1 MSQIA
6 WPVVHDNRSRGK
18 GPFVRQGF
26 SLPSRSPDSN
36 KGGKTLR
43 RRLLA
48 LCLAVA
54 LAAACGSDS
63 KPAATNASSSAASKP
78 TKIVSLSATATE
90 MLFAIG
96 AGSQVIAVDDQSNF
110 PPEAP
115 KTNLSGYTPN
125 VEAIAGYQPDLVIVP
140 NDTAGLI
147 AGLQNLKID
156 VLTLPPAKQLSDS
169 YRQLETLGTTTG
181 HESEAR
187 KVVAKMQSDIA
198 ALVKEVPQQRT
209 GQTYYYELDNTFFTA
224 TSNSFVGAVLNVT
237 GLKNIADAVDDGTG
251 FPQLSVEK
259 IVAASPDF
267 IFLADT
273 KCCQQSKATVS
284 QRPGW
289 STITAVQ
296 KGQIVELDDDI
307 ASRWGPRIVDLLRT
321 VVEAVKK

>member
-1 MSQIA
+1 
-6 WPVVHDNRSRGK
+6 
-18 GPFVRQGF
+18 
-26 SLPSRSPDSN
+26 
-36 KGGKTLR
+36 LR

-48 LCLAVA
+48 FCLAVA
-54 LAAACGSDS
+54 LVAACGSDS
-63 KPAATNASSSAASKP
+63 KPAVATASSSAAPKP

-96 AGSQVIAVDDQSNF
+96 AGPQVIAVDDQSNF

-115 KTNLSGYTPN
+115 KTNLSGFTPN
-125 VEAIAGYQPDLVIVP
+125 VEAIAGYQPDLVVVP
-140 NDTAGLI
+140 NDTAGLV
-147 AGLQNLKID
+147 AGLQNLKIE
-156 VLTLPPAKQLSDS
+156 VLILPPAKQLSDS
-169 YRQLETLGTTTG
+169 YDQLETLGTKTG
-181 HESEAR
+181 HQDEAN
-187 KVVAKMQSDIA
+187 KVVEKMKSDIDT
-198 ALVKEVPQQRT
+198 LVKEVPQQRA
-209 GQTYYYELDNTFFTA
+209 GETYYYELDNTYFTA
-224 TSNSFVGAVLNVT
+224 TSNTFIGAVLNVT

-259 IVAASPDF
+259 IVSSSPDF

-273 KCCQQSKATVS
+273 KCCQQSKDTVS

-289 STITAVQ
+289 STIAAVQ